1 VAHAPTLDPVSSFGP
16 QSPASGMWR
25 RTIAFFSLAL
35 ATLPAGAEER
45 NASAASKG
53 APTEIEVRGK
63 QRSPAEGPR
72 DPSLPASFVKKAEM
86 AAPGLDA
93 GDVLRTEVG
102 LTITETGGLGA
113 AQTASVRG
121 ATAAETPVY
130 LAGVRLNDDVGGA
143 ADLSTVPLF
152 LIDRVEVY
160 RGNAPLEADR
170 LSIGGAIF
178 FEPKRA
184 ERTEAGLGVLA
195 GSYGTLGAH
204 AYASGGDSERALLLG
219 ARLEGADNDYP
230 FADDAGTR
238 FVAGDDGTA
247 RLTNAAAS
255 LADLWLIGRTRVGD
269 GSVELIAN
277 RIEREQGAPRLAQLR
292 TRAASIRTERNLAAL
307 KGRAPLGERG
317 FVDTRTVLLRGG
329 SVLDDPL
336 YELALGTNRLEFA
349 GERVEQHVSPRIE
362 PFHGLVLRLAL
373 DAESERLRRFGDVMA
388 DAAPEL
394 DVRRVSLRSGL
405 GAEVSLGDALTLR
418 PLLSLECHDTTSG
431 SGMSCD
437 SFEPTGRLSALAS
450 FSELA
455 LFASAGRYAR
465 LPTLGELHGISVAV
479 HGNPRLDSETGVTLD
494 AGARYTRRLAD
505 QVSPLF
511 VALSAYTRSAS
522 ELVTFVRSG
531 AGYVVP
537 INVGAAR
544 VSGLELEAGAGFGRY
559 FSAEVAL
566 TAIDARDRSE
576 GRLER
581 NDILPFQSR
590 LVAAPS
596 LRASTRE
603 VFRAGRGSLGA
614 RLLYQS
620 NRFVDRAGLAVVP
633 EQYDFDAD
641 LALES
646 HDEAL
651 ALRLRV
657 ANVLDRARWDVVGFP
672 LPGRSVFASAEA
684 RL

>member
-1 VAHAPTLDPVSSFGP
+1 
-16 QSPASGMWR
+16 MWR
-25 RTIAFFSLAL
+25 RTIPFSFLA
-35 ATLPAGAEER
+35 AVTLPARAEDRAAPGATES
-45 NASAASKG
+45 AS
-53 APTEIEVRGK
+53 EVEVRGK

-72 DPSLPASFVKKAEM
+72 DPSLPASVVRKSEM
-86 AAPGLDA
+86 SAPGLDA

-184 ERTEAGLGVLA
+184 ERTEAGVGALA

-204 AYASGGDSERALLLG
+204 AYASSGDAARALLLG
-219 ARLEGADNDYP
+219 VRLEGADNDYP

-238 FVAGDDGTA
+238 FVASDDDTG

-269 GSVELIAN
+269 GSVELVAN
-277 RIEREQGAPRLAQLR
+277 RIGREQGAPRLAQLR

-329 SVLDDPL
+329 SVLEDPL
-336 YELALGTNRLEFA
+336 YELALGTSRLAFA
-349 GERVEQHVSPRIE
+349 GERVEQHLSPRIE
-362 PFHGLVLRLAL
+362 LFPGVVLRLAL
-373 DAESERLRRFGDVMA
+373 DAESERLRRFSDVVA

-394 DVRRVSLRSGL
+394 DVRRISLRTAL
-405 GAEVSLGDALTLR
+405 GAEVALGDALTLR
-418 PLLSLECHDTTSG
+418 PLVSLECHDTATG

-437 SFEPTGRLSALAS
+437 SFEPTGRLSALVS

-479 HGNPRLDSETGVTLD
+479 HGNPRLDSETGVTFD
-494 AGARYTRRLAD
+494 AGVRYTKRLRDEA
-505 QVSPLF
+505 SPLF
-511 VALSAYTRSAS
+511 AALAAYTRSAS

-544 VSGLELEAGAGFGRY
+544 VSGLELEAGIGFGHH
-559 FSAEVAL
+559 FSAAISL
-566 TAIDARDRSE
+566 TAIDARDRTE

-596 LRASTRE
+596 LRASTRDLFE
-603 VFRAGRGSLGA
+603 VGRGSLGA

-633 EQYDFDAD
+633 EQYDADVD
-641 LALES
+641 LALQP
-646 HDEAL
+646 HDETL

-657 ANVLDRARWDVVGFP
+657 ANVFDRPRWDVVGFP

>member
-1 VAHAPTLDPVSSFGP
+1 MWRPALALVLSTTVARSAHAQASSSDARNE
-16 QSPASGMWR
+16 QAPA
-25 RTIAFFSLAL
+25 
-35 ATLPAGAEER
+35 
-45 NASAASKG
+45 
-53 APTEIEVRGK
+53 EIVVRGK

-72 DPSLPASFVKKAEM
+72 DPSLPASVVEKSEM

-102 LTITETGGLGA
+102 LTITETGGLGS
-113 AQTASVRG
+113 AQTAAVRG

-130 LAGVRLNDDVGGA
+130 LAGVRINDDVGGA

-160 RGNAPLEADR
+160 RGNAPIEADR

-195 GSYGTLGAH
+195 GSFGTLGAH
-204 AYASGGDSERALLLG
+204 AYASSGNAQRALLLG
-219 ARLEGADNDYP
+219 VRLEGADNDYP

-238 FVAGDDGTA
+238 FVASDDHTR

-255 LADLWLIGRTRVGD
+255 LANLWLIGRTRVGD
-269 GSVELIAN
+269 GSIELIAN
-277 RIEREQGAPRLAQLR
+277 RVDREQGAPRLAQLR
-292 TRAASIRTERNLAAL
+292 TRAASVRTDRNLVAL

-317 FVDTRTVLLRGG
+317 FVDARTVLLRVG
-329 SVLDDPL
+329 SVFDDPL
-336 YELALGTNRLEFA
+336 FELALGTSRLSFS
-349 GERVEQHVSPRIE
+349 GERVEQHLAPRIE
-362 PFHGLVLRLAL
+362 LQPGIALRIAL
-373 DAESERLRRFGDVMA
+373 DAESERLRRFADVVA

-394 DVRRVSLRSGL
+394 SARRISARSAL
-405 GAEVSLGDALTLR
+405 GAELALTDAFTLR
-418 PLLSLECHDTTSG
+418 PLLSLECHDTASG

-437 SFEPTGRLSALAS
+437 AFEPTGRLSALAS
-450 FSELA
+450 FTELS

-465 LPTLGELHGISVAV
+465 LPTLGELHGISVTV
-479 HGNPRLDSETGVTLD
+479 HGNPRLKSETGVTFD
-494 AGARYTRRLAD
+494 AGARYTKRLAD
-505 QVSPLF
+505 EAAPLH

-537 INVGAAR
+537 INVGSAR
-544 VSGLELEAGAGFGRY
+544 VSGLELEAGSGFGHY
-559 FSAEVAL
+559 FSAEISL
-566 TAIDARDRSE
+566 TALDARDRTE
-576 GRLER
+576 DRLEQ

-590 LVAAPS
+590 LIAAPS
-596 LRASTRE
+596 LRASTRDLSRLG
-603 VFRAGRGSLGA
+603 RASLGA

-633 EQYDFDAD
+633 EQYDADAD
-641 LALES
+641 LSLES
-646 HDEAL
+646 ADEGL
-651 ALRLRV
+651 TLRLRV
-657 ANVLDRARWDVVGFP
+657 ANVFDRARWDVVGFP

>member
-1 VAHAPTLDPVSSFGP
+1 MRRRVMALLLSTAFAHAAEA
-16 QSPASGMWR
+16 QSPPR
-25 RTIAFFSLAL
+25 
-35 ATLPAGAEER
+35 PAETETPAE
-45 NASAASKG
+45 
-53 APTEIEVRGK
+53 IVVRGK
-63 QRSPAEGPR
+63 QRSPAEGAR
-72 DPSLPASFVKKAEM
+72 DPSVAASVVHESEM

-130 LAGVRLNDDVGGA
+130 LAGVRINDDVGGA

-160 RGNAPLEADR
+160 RGNAPIDADR

-184 ERTEAGLGVLA
+184 GRTEAGLGVLA
-195 GSYGTLGAH
+195 GSFGTLGAH
-204 AYASGGDSERALLLG
+204 AYASSGDAERALLLG
-219 ARLEGADNDYP
+219 VRLEGADNDYP

-238 FVAGDDGTA
+238 FVSSDDGTG

-255 LADLWLIGRTRVGD
+255 LADLWLIGRTRVGA

-277 RIEREQGAPRLAQLR
+277 RIGREQGAPRLAQLR
-292 TRAASIRTERNLAAL
+292 TRAAGIRTGRTLVAL

-317 FVDTRTVLLRGG
+317 FVDSRTVLLRAG

-336 YELALGTNRLEFA
+336 FELALGTSRLEFA
-349 GERVEQHVSPRIE
+349 GERIEQHLAPRIE
-362 PFHGLVLRLAL
+362 LWPGVVLRLAL
-373 DAESERLRRFGDVMA
+373 DAESERLRRFADVVA
-388 DAAPEL
+388 GGAPEL
-394 DVRRVSLRSGL
+394 DARRISAR
-405 GAEVSLGDALTLR
+405 GALALELELSEILTLR
-418 PLLSLECHDTTSG
+418 PVASLECHDTTSG
-431 SGMSCD
+431 SGVSCD
-437 SFEPTGRLSALAS
+437 ALEPAGRLSALAS
-450 FSELA
+450 FSDFA
-455 LFASAGRYAR
+455 VFASAGRYAR

-479 HGNPRLDSETGVTLD
+479 HGNPRLKSETGVTLD
-494 AGARYTRRLAD
+494 AGARYTRRLAGEAA
-505 QVSPLF
+505 PLH

-544 VSGLELEAGAGFGRY
+544 VQGVELEAGAGFGRY
-559 FSAEVAL
+559 FSAQLSL
-566 TAIDARDRSE
+566 TALDARDRSE

-590 LVAAPS
+590 LIAAPS

-603 VFRAGRGSLGA
+603 ASQLGRASIGA

-633 EQYDFDAD
+633 EQYDIDAD
-641 LALES
+641 VALES
-646 HDEAL
+646 RDEAL

-672 LPGRSVFASAEA
+672 LPGRSVFASVEA